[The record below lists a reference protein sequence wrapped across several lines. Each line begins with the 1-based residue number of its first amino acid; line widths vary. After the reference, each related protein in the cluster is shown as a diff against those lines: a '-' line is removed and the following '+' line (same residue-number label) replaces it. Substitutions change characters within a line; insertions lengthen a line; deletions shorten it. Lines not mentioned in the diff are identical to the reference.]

1 MVKNIDC
8 VTFTNYKF
16 SIMNNKPDP
25 ELIFYTDWLSNQSW
39 IFAKTYAKTTP
50 HYYIIKDHLNQE
62 DQKIYSQFVK
72 FVFEN
77 GYIDPFYNNNYIA
90 IDINGYKYWTM
101 GIIENQE
108 KPYEYIIEGRN
119 KFTLLDYCN
128 DSCVVLNRKEL

>member
-1 MVKNIDC
+1 MNH
-8 VTFTNYKF
+8 TPNPELLLFTN
-16 SIMNNKPDP
+16 
-25 ELIFYTDWLSNQSW
+25 WLSNQNW